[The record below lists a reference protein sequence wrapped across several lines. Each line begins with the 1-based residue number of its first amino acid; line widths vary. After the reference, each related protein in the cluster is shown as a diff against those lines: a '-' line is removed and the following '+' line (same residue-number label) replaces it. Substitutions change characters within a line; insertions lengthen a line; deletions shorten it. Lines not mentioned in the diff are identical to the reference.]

1 MSMKILIRQGL
12 RENICRVVVRVY
24 FFKIRR
30 HVFRRKGQ
38 ADSLSA
44 LGVRDGLGDTT
55 AQDLVRRGVVPAVLQ
70 PNAPAKKTI
79 E

>member
-1 MSMKILIRQGL
+1 MKILIRQGL
-12 RENICRVVVRVY
+12 RENICCVVVRVN

-30 HVFRRKGQ
+30 HVFRRKCQ
-38 ADSLSA
+38 TDSLRA
-44 LGVRDGLGDTT
+44 LGVGDGLGDAT